1 MSKFY
6 KKIKIMMLLLGV
18 FVVCWGFYLFVVI
31 FDILFLEDN
40 IVIVI
45 FRKFLLV
52 LGLVNFGL
60 NWIIFGLKNVDFRKV
75 FIYLFCC
82 GIGVTEDSLVY
93 FSLNI
98 FV

>member
-75 FIYLFCC
+75 FNYLFCC
-82 GIGVTEDSLVY
+82 GIGVIEDSLVY